1 MKTTIKYLSLLL
13 ALSLFYTACKK
24 TESSP
29 SKSPFNPAD
38 FSRQLAVNLY
48 KSLSGQ
54 YGGADISDGIK
65 APSGIASPSHKAPRV
80 NSINAYC
87 GLTID
92 TTYTGSE
99 VVSDSLK
106 SYYTRFKFIY
116 GCENDVLNSYSLQ
129 DSVSSTV
136 TYQQYKAV
144 YKLTQLYNVKA
155 IDQTYKI
162 SSVEGAI
169 SFSSHIDV
177 NTQSGVQYTHMDSYY
192 LLHNV
197 KVDIS
202 SGTADV
208 IEGSASI
215 SGVFRYKDA
224 VYDVDNNITG
234 SIEFLANHM
243 SKVTLQVSDG
253 HGNYVYLVDML
264 TGQVTKV

>member
-13 ALSLFYTACKK
+13 AISLCYTACKK
-24 TESSP
+24 AENNP
-29 SKSPFNPAD
+29 PKSPFNPAD

-65 APSGIASPSHKAPRV
+65 APSGITAPKYKGPRI
-80 NSINAYC
+80 NSINPYC

-99 VVSDSLK
+99 TVSDSIK
-106 SYYTRFKFIY
+106 NYYTRFKFVY
-116 GCENDVLNSYSLQ
+116 GCENDVLNSYTLQ
-129 DSVSSTV
+129 DSVANSV

-155 IDQTYKI
+155 LDQTYKM

-177 NTQSGVQYTHMDSYY
+177 NTQSGVQYTHLDSHYS
-192 LLHNV
+192 LHGV

-215 SGVFRYKDA
+215 TGVFQYKDSI
-224 VYDVDNNITG
+224 YNVDSNITG
-234 SIEFLANHM
+234 SIEFLLNHM
-243 SKVTLQVSDG
+243 SKVTLQVDG
-253 HGNYVYLVDML
+253 GGNYVYLVNLL